1 MNNSDIIAV
10 VFIIIAFMTCLF
22 TSQCNKLGKKVIKLF
37 SMVWNCFFQTK
48 IDTYR
53 KLHDQIDKEE
63 TQQLLSITDTNY
75 KLIHILSTEWEPN
88 NADSTNILCQ
98 SVLLRPCTPIFSW
111 RLILKCVFLL
121 EVNRKHHSAWK
132 LVHAMCERMIVC
144 NNNTQD
150 SKLNRVIRLLSTDIV
165 SFVNVLLPSG
175 VLPYEI
181 NEKITIPPNIS
192 RSDWNRM
199 KNRILESVLYSFKK
213 QFQAMR
219 KTTEPH
225 SLDWDILEYVVQIL
239 LKLHHDPT
247 NGLIQFPLKLQLL
260 LYSYSDHRFDFRS
273 FQMDQIH
280 SFVKNQF
287 PPILLQ
293 DEPKPGIN
301 LSGFMIE
308 WKLNGNI

>member
-1 MNNSDIIAV
+1 MNNSD
-10 VFIIIAFMTCLF
+10 IIAFMTCLF
-22 TSQCNKLGKKVIKLF
+22 TSQCIKLF
-37 SMVWNCFFQTK
+37 SIVWNCFFQTK

-63 TQQLLSITDTNY
+63 TQQLLSITDTNS

-88 NADSTNILCQ
+88 NADSTTVLCK
-98 SVLLRPCTPIFSW
+98 SVLLRPCTPIFSL
-111 RLILKCVFLL
+111 RLILKCISLL
-121 EVNRKHHSAWK
+121 EVNRKHHSSWK

-144 NNNTQD
+144 NNTQD
-150 SKLNRVIRLLSTDIV
+150 SELNKVIRLMSTDIV
-165 SFVNVLLPSG
+165 SFVNVILPSG

-192 RSDWNRM
+192 RLDWNRI
-199 KNRILESVLYSFKK
+199 KNRILESVLYSFKE

-219 KTTEPH
+219 KKTEPH

-239 LKLHHDPT
+239 LKLHHHDPT
-247 NGLIQFPLKLQLL
+247 NGLIQFPLKLQFLL
-260 LYSYSDHRFDFRS
+260 FSYSDHRYDFRS

-280 SFVKNQF
+280 SFVQNRF

-301 LSGFMIE
+301 LSGFFIE
-308 WKLNGNI
+308 WKQNGNI